1 MRVGLYSENAR
12 RAIIAGRVLIARRG
26 YPATAFLGMYIF
38 HVGARA

>member
-1 MRVGLYSENAR
+1 LAFIAKTHVAP
-12 RAIIAGRVLIARRG
+12 IIAGRVLIARRG